1 MQEALPGRMTSGLML
16 DKTRII
22 RDLINRTEKTRLQNI
37 LMRIPDKV
45 CATAL
50 SSLTESERAPLYALI
65 AGSKAERIREEIRL
79 GSRRRMTP
87 AVRSRLIHSFVSY
100 FAPGA
105 TRGPGI
111 WLRPI
116 RPEKE

>member
-1 MQEALPGRMTSGLML
+1 MKDSSQAIRTLIRRTGRTA
-16 DKTRII
+16 
-22 RDLINRTEKTRLQNI
+22 LQNI

-50 SSLTESERAPLYALI
+50 SGLTESERGPLYALI
-65 AGSKAERIREEIRL
+65 AATKAARIREEIRL
-79 GSRRRMTP
+79 GARRRMTP
-87 AVRSRLIHSFVSY
+87 AVRARLIHSFVSY
-100 FAPGA
+100 FEPGT

-116 RPEKE
+116 RPDRE